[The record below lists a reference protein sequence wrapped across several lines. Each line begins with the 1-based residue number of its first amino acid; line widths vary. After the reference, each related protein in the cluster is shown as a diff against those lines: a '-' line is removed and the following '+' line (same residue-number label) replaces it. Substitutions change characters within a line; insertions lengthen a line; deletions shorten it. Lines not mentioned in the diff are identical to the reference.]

1 MKPGAFQVESA
12 GTRAM
17 VGEPVQPSS
26 ADIIRTYGGT
36 PEGFAA
42 RQLTPKIL
50 RDTDL
55 VLTMA
60 AHHRG
65 EALQLDASALRRTFT
80 VREFARMLSVL
91 EQRDGTPDPAVDLG
105 SFWRELPARAAA
117 VRHLTLAQDA
127 SEDDVVD
134 PYGRGEGMYRQME
147 YELAPALFTILRFAR
162 TATEWHNG

>member
-162 TATEWHNG
+162 TATEWYNG

>member
-26 ADIIRTYGGT
+26 ADIIRSYGGT

>member
-1 MKPGAFQVESA
+1 M
-12 GTRAM
+12 
-17 VGEPVQPSS
+17 
-26 ADIIRTYGGT
+26 
-36 PEGFAA
+36 
-42 RQLTPKIL
+42 TPKIL

-91 EQRDGTPDPAVDLG
+91 EQRASTQRDGRADPAVDLG

-162 TATEWHNG
+162 TATERRNG